1 MIMWRDELGA
11 RAKLMIL
18 PAAPGQMVSSSM
30 QHHPTLG
37 HAIRHVMEVL
47 PREQRQ
53 RAVIRTP
60 TRLLFHAEIEA
71 IFEKTQRCSEAGALC
86 S

>member
-1 MIMWRDELGA
+1 MWRNELGA
-11 RAKLMIL
+11 RAKLMLL
-18 PAAPGQMVSSSM
+18 PATPGQVVVPPT

-53 RAVIRTP
+53 SAVIQTP
-60 TRLLFHAEIEA
+60 TRLLFLAEIEA
-71 IFEKTQRCSEAGALC
+71 VFEKTQSCSEAGTLC